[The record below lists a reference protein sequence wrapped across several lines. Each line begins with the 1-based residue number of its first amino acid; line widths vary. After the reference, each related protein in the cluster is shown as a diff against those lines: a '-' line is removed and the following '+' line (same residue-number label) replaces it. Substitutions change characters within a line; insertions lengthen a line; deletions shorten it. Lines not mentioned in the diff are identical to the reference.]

1 MEAVRDTSLGKNGK
15 CALILSQTLSE
26 LATSHDQDLQWGTMR
41 DTQSGNSQVRHF
53 HLQQRGRE
61 GEFKSRVKLLP
72 VISSARSSQTF
83 TLQTF
88 SPRHQVCGR
97 NQVSGEHHQPGQARG
112 WEGETGSSAEG
123 DLSRN
128 EIFSTEYFSRLPER
142 RFTWICPDWTSLR
155 IILKWKD
162 CNISKTLMLKIE

>member
-1 MEAVRDTSLGKNGK
+1 MRGVEAVRDTSLGKNGK

-72 VISSARSSQTF
+72 VISSARSSQTLPF
-83 TLQTF
+83 KLSVRDTKSVGGTKSLE
-88 SPRHQVCGR
+88 
-97 NQVSGEHHQPGQARG
+97 NIINQARL
-112 WEGETGSSAEG
+112 EAEKERLALQQKVTCQEMKYFQQNIFLGSRRG
-123 DLSRN
+123 DLPGYVQ
-128 EIFSTEYFSRLPER
+128 TEQVFGLS
-142 RFTWICPDWTSLR
+142 
-155 IILKWKD
+155 
-162 CNISKTLMLKIE
+162 